1 MDYKFP
7 QIPFCDF
14 AMSSLVSAFDFRRLL
29 SFPRVFI
36 AFFPSSFLNAFSFP
50 HVVSLFLCLSLVFQC
65 VDVSADLQ
73 SRSQFYVH
81 AGHQM
86 VLGEQQQSLAV
97 DLLHPESLRY
107 VTAA

>member
-1 MDYKFP
+1 MNYKFP
-7 QIPFCDF
+7 QISFCDF
-14 AMSSLVSAFDFRRLL
+14 VLSSLESAFDFSR
-29 SFPRVFI
+29 FFI
-36 AFFPSSFLNAFSFP
+36 AFFPSSILNASSFP
-50 HVVSLFLCLSLVFQC
+50 HVVSLFLCLSLVFQS